1 MSAFQ
6 NRASWYAG
14 TSAYWFATSFKWFIL
29 LVAVLPGQVEKIV
42 PGGEKSAAWGMVFMI
57 GAIWAIIGPSIFGY
71 ISDGLSLKHGI
82 RRPFLAIGASLSVV
96 ALALLA
102 RAPSIAVLT
111 IGYLLLQISDDIG
124 TGPYGAVIPDLVPEK
139 HRGRASGWMG
149 VMQLLAQIASA
160 VTGMILGDVLL
171 IYLAIAIVNLVFAAW
186 TIMTLEGA
194 DVAKP
199 QSGQRPTF
207 KGFLQGWI
215 DPWKNRDFCWVWF
228 TRFLNALG
236 FYLVQPY
243 LKFYLADVIKSFS
256 LFGIRIGD
264 PNNVNEAA
272 SKAALIIALAIS
284 LTGALGAL
292 WAMKF
297 SDQLGRKKTI
307 YISGTI
313 MAVVLVPFALV
324 RSFDAIFWLA
334 VFFGFG
340 YGAYLSADWAL
351 ASDVMPSKDDNG
363 KDMGVWSSSVTSV
376 QIIAGGMGSV
386 ITMLN
391 NQVAG
396 RGYVVS
402 ILTAAVAFM
411 AGTVLV
417 RQVKGST

>member
-29 LVAVLPGQVEKIV
+29 LVAVLPGQVEKLV
-42 PGGEKSAAWGMVFMI
+42 PGGEKNSAWGMVLMI
-57 GAIWAIIGPSIFGY
+57 GALWAVIGPSIFGY
-71 ISDGLSLKHGI
+71 ISDGLSLKYGI
-82 RRPFLAIGASLSVV
+82 RRPFLAAGASITVI

-102 RAPSIAVLT
+102 NAPSIAVIA
-111 IGYLLLQISDDIG
+111 IGYLLLQIGDDVG

-160 VTGMILGDVLL
+160 LVGLKLDGNILH

-186 TIMTLEGA
+186 TIVTLDGA

-199 QSGQRPTF
+199 QSGPRPSF

-215 DPWKNRDFCWVWF
+215 DPWKSRDFCWVWF

-243 LKFYLADVIKSFS
+243 LRFYLADVIKSFV
-256 LFGIRIGD
+256 LFGKNIGD
-264 PNNVNEAA
+264 ADN
-272 SKAALIIALAIS
+272 AALVIALTIS
-284 LTGALGAL
+284 LTGALGAA

-324 RSFDAIFWLA
+324 RSFDAIFLLA
-334 VFFGFG
+334 VVFGFG

-351 ASDVMPSKDDNG
+351 ASDVMPSKVDNG

-391 NQVAG
+391 SQAAG
-396 RGYVVS
+396 RGYTFS

-411 AGTVLV
+411 AGTILV